1 MTNANELQEQK
12 RIPVSNQPRADIQN
26 VDKKSSVAPV
36 PEHTRPGP
44 VYAPAVDIFESDS
57 SITVLADLPGV
68 KAKDLKIDLRE
79 NVLTLTAAV
88 TIPELGSEVGVLCEY
103 ESGGFFRQFTL
114 GETVEQSKIDAKLT
128 DGVLRLELPKLERL
142 RPRQIVVRTE

>member
-1 MTNANELQEQK
+1 MTTPHELQEQK
-12 RIPVSNQPRADIQN
+12 RIPVSNQPRADIQS
-26 VDKKSSVAPV
+26 VDKKNSVAPV

-68 KAKDLKIDLRE
+68 KASDLKIDLRE
-79 NVLTLTAAV
+79 SVLTLTAAV
-88 TIPELGSEVGVLCEY
+88 TTPEIGSEVSVLCEY
-103 ESGGFFRQFTL
+103 EAGVFFRQFTL
-114 GETVEQSKIDAKLT
+114 GETVEQSKIDATLT

-142 RPRQIVVRTE
+142 RPRQIVVRTQ